1 MESAR
6 LQKLALAAEVISAVV
21 VVVSIAFLVM
31 ETRNNTK
38 AIHVQTHLALT
49 EALNLW
55 REQLNDDV
63 YLSARESAESEGIDS
78 LSYAQQNKYMN
89 RHLSLWS
96 IYESAFFA
104 YRNGALDNNGWD
116 RFSNNVCRNY
126 DTAVRVGSLENDKLV
141 AGGIGGVLTADFRS
155 YIERN
160 CVN

>member
-1 MESAR
+1 MERER
-6 LQKLALAAEVISAVV
+6 LQKLALAAEVISAAV

-31 ETRNNTK
+31 ETRNNTN

-49 EALNLW
+49 EALNQW
-55 REQLNDDV
+55 REQLNDDE
-63 YLSARESAESEGIDS
+63 YISAREAAETDGVDS
-78 LSYAQQNKYMN
+78 LSYAQQSKYMS

-126 DTAVRVGSLENDKLV
+126 DTAVRVGSLVNDNLM
-141 AGGIGGVLTADFRS
+141 AGGLKGVLTADFRN
-155 YIERN
+155 YIERQ